1 MHKFRA
7 GLRVQLN
14 VIGALL
20 VRELNTRF
28 GRENIG
34 FLWLAAEPLLFAVL
48 VAAAWNL
55 IKGSS
60 EHGVGI
66 VAFVVSGYIPLTFLR
81 HAFGRCTNIFI
92 ANSSLLYHRQIKILD
107 FIFVRVLLEMLGSMI
122 AYIFIALILIY
133 FNLFPVPSDLGYL
146 IGGWFL
152 YALFVLSVCLVIA
165 PLSEM
170 SGVLEKL
177 LPVTVYIAIPVSG
190 TFTMSSWLTPQARE
204 YANLSPL
211 VNAME
216 MMRYG
221 IFGDTVRPYYD
232 AWNPIIVSMVLM
244 PIGLA
249 LCRRIRRELVIE

>member
-1 MHKFRA
+1 MASFA
-7 GLRVQLN
+7 AALRVQIN
-14 VIGALL
+14 VIGALM

-48 VAAAWNL
+48 VAAAWNV

-66 VAFVVSGYIPLTFLR
+66 VAFVVSGYLPLTFLR
-81 HAFGRCTNIFI
+81 HSFGRCTNVFI
-92 ANSSLLYHRQIKILD
+92 ANSSLLYHKQIKILD
-107 FIFVRVLLEMLGSMI
+107 FVFVRVLLEMLGSMI
-122 AYIFIALILIY
+122 AYLFIAVLLMY
-133 FNLFPVPSDLGYL
+133 FDLFPVPYDMGYL
-146 IGGWFL
+146 IAGWFL
-152 YALFVLSVCLVIA
+152 YALFVLSLCLIIA

-170 SGVLEKL
+170 SGVLEKV

-190 TFTMSSWLTPQARE
+190 TFTMASWMTPQARDFV
-204 YANLSPL
+204 NMSPL

-221 IFGDTVRPYYD
+221 IFGDLVRPYYNPT
-232 AWNPIIVSMVLM
+232 NPIVVSMVLI

-249 LCRRIRRELVIE
+249 LCRRIRRNLVIE